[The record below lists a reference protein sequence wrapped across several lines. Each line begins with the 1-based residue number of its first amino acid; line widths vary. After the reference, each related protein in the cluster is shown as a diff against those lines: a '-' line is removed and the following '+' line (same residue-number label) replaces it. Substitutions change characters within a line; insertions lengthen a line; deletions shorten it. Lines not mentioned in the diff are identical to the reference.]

1 MSQAT
6 TTVPEAAA
14 TKVKERV
21 VEAERLTKLVP
32 DKVHTW
38 PYLVRLEMLV
48 GTIVMAF
55 MTVWSIVV
63 DAPLEEPANP
73 TKTPNPSKAPWYFL
87 GLQEILVYFD
97 PWFAGVI
104 LPAFIIVGLMVIPYV
119 DINPKGNGYY
129 CFKDRAFAISTFL
142 FGFLI
147 MWITLIIMGTF
158 IRGPGWYLFLPGQ
171 YWDVHKTV
179 AITNQ
184 DFAQKFFGVTDRNT
198 AMLIGAVASG
208 SLLFGP
214 PAIYWKLRS
223 KKSEVLQKL
232 GSVRYWITAFF
243 FMAMV
248 GTCVKVFLRLAF
260 SVKYIMVGPYNFN
273 I

>member
-1 MSQAT
+1 MSQAIPT
-6 TTVPEAAA
+6 IPAVAAQA
-14 TKVKERV
+14 NVKERV

-55 MTVWSIVV
+55 MTVWAIVV

-97 PWFAGVI
+97 PWFAGVV
-104 LPAFIIVGLMVIPYV
+104 LPGLIIVGLMVIPYIDV
-119 DINPKGNGYY
+119 NPKGNGYY
-129 CFKDRAFAISTFL
+129 CFKDRKFAITTFL
-142 FGFLI
+142 FGFLV
-147 MWITLIIMGTF
+147 MWVVLIIMGTF

-171 YWDVHKTV
+171 YWDVHKSV
-179 AITNQ
+179 AITNR
-184 DFAQKFFGVTDRNT
+184 DLPAIFGVTSFYP
-198 AMLIGAVASG
+198 AMAFGAVCVSIWMIGIPAVYWNLRYNAS
-208 SLLFGP
+208 
-214 PAIYWKLRS
+214 AVLR
-223 KKSEVLQKL
+223 QL
-232 GSVRYWITAFF
+232 GGVRYGITAFF
-243 FMAMV
+243 FMAMT
-248 GTCVKVFLRLAF
+248 GTVVKVILRLAF
-260 SVKYIMVGPYNFN
+260 AVKYVMVGPHNFN

>member
-6 TTVPEAAA
+6 TTVPEIAAA
-14 TKVKERV
+14 KVKERV

-48 GTIVMAF
+48 GTVVMAF

-104 LPAFIIVGLMVIPYV
+104 LPALIIVGLMIIPYI

-129 CFKDRAFAISTFL
+129 CFRDRSFAISTFL
-142 FGFLI
+142 FGFLV
-147 MWITLIIMGTF
+147 MWIVLIIMGTF

-179 AITNQ
+179 AITNR
-184 DFAQKFFGVTDRNT
+184 DLPAIFGVTQPT
-198 AMLIGAVASG
+198 AAMLFGAGCVLAWMVG
-208 SLLFGP
+208 I
-214 PAIYWKLRS
+214 PAAYWQVRV

-232 GSVRYWITAFF
+232 GAVRYGITAFF
-243 FMAMV
+243 FMTMM
-248 GTCVKVFLRLAF
+248 G
-260 SVKYIMVGPYNFN
+260 
-273 I
+273 

>member
-6 TTVPEAAA
+6 TTIPEVAAEA
-14 TKVKERV
+14 KVKERV

-48 GTIVMAF
+48 GTAVMAF

-97 PWFAGVI
+97 PWFAGVV
-104 LPAFIIVGLMVIPYV
+104 LPGLIIVGLMVIPYI

-129 CFKDRAFAISTFL
+129 CFKDRKFEISTFL
-142 FGFLI
+142 FGFLV
-147 MWITLIIMGTF
+147 MWVTLIFMGTF

-184 DFAQKFFGVTDRNT
+184 DLPAIFGVTGFWP
-198 AMLIGAVASG
+198 AMAFGG
-208 SLLFGP
+208 SLVAAWMVGP
-214 PAIYWKLRS
+214 PAIYWKLKHKTS
-223 KKSEVLQKL
+223 AVLQQL
-232 GSVRYWITAFF
+232 GLVRYGITAFF
-243 FMAMV
+243 FMTMT
-248 GTCVKVFLRLAF
+248 GTCVKVFLRLF
-260 SVKYIMVGPYNFN
+260 FNVKYLMVGPHNFN